1 MTEKLI
7 EHAPEMFEALRKAGG
22 FPWVHNTAHTLDIE
36 NLRKTCLAYSEWFN
50 GTVLPLLVKIDP
62 QYQMVADF
70 TAFVREQRKAEGENS

>member
-36 NLRKTCLAYSEWFN
+36 NLRKT
-50 GTVLPLLVKIDP
+50 
-62 QYQMVADF
+62 
-70 TAFVREQRKAEGENS
+70 